1 MSKKVKTF
9 SEAVG
14 YVLQATKQTP
24 SRLLKNLETSEG
36 YSGKDYNRWL
46 AAQLIVLAKEAEITF
61 TQLLADWPKLV
72 IDAMESSPRGEMTL
86 EGRSLVFPT
95 DESDFVLVPHEKVF
109 HEEGLGDEEEWI
121 SGPVDIQGMYEFSD
135 ELGIDSEVP
144 KLNIISYLPQNDKE
158 SGNFPLRILA
168 KEQGIKPS
176 SNGEYLLMRFLNIA
190 KTHVN
195 SNVNLT
201 LISHTDFWNHVDPA
215 LLRDFLDMFPQTSGE
230 RVRVSDL
237 FENDLSGE
245 DYLITQFSTSG
256 EVRNYFIYGFSPESG
271 LQLFAGE
278 MPSVDVGGR
287 SVLTE
292 IFINGS
298 KFAFREE
305 FSSFDPKTIVSPKNG
320 ISGYAE
326 FISNALPLAVEDGMD
341 IPEGIGESF
350 RELQSPEAMELSRY
364 QKRESS
370 GIGEA
375 EDVEGYSE
383 MRSRAVSQLSRQV
396 RKDFP
401 RFQ

>member
-24 SRLLKNLETSEG
+24 SRLLKTLETSEG

-46 AAQLIVLAKEAEITF
+46 AAQLITLAEEAEITF

-72 IDAMESSPRGEMTL
+72 IDAMESSPRGEMTS

-95 DESDFVLVPHEKVF
+95 NGDDFVLVPYEKVF
-109 HEEGLGDEEEWI
+109 LEEGVGDEEEWVT
-121 SGPVDIQGMYEFSD
+121 GPIDIQGMYEFSD
-135 ELGIDSEVP
+135 SLGIDSEAAE
-144 KLNIISYLPQNDKE
+144 LNIVSYLPQNDKE
-158 SGNFPLRILA
+158 TGNFPLRVLA
-168 KEQGIKPS
+168 KEQGIRPS

-190 KTHVN
+190 KTHIN
-195 SNVNLT
+195 SDVNLT
-201 LISHTDFWNHVDPA
+201 LISHTDFWNHVDPV
-215 LLRDFLDMFPQTSGE
+215 LLRGFLDMFPQTSGD

-245 DYLITQFSTSG
+245 DYLVSRFSTSG
-256 EVRNYFIYGFSPESG
+256 GVRNYFIYGFSPESG

-292 IFINGS
+292 IFINGAT
-298 KFAFREE
+298 FAFREE
-305 FSSFDPKTIVSPKNG
+305 FSSFDPKSIVSPKNG

-326 FISNALPLAVEDGMD
+326 FISNALPLAVEAGMV

-364 QKRESS
+364 QKRESFGS
-370 GIGEA
+370 GGTEN
-375 EDVEGYSE
+375 VEGYSE
-383 MRSRAVSQLSRQV
+383 MRSRAISQLSRQV